1 MTEVTE
7 RGSAPGRTVGNGS
20 VTAADMVPGEWFR
33 RADHDGPMFYQCTHP
48 ASGWGSGWLRSSRH
62 LMILASVFGATTDL
76 RVLHTRVL
84 GTTRV
89 VRLDAG
95 EVWVRLNDLVGSRQ
109 TLPLE
114 AVVA

>member
-1 MTEVTE
+1 MTDVLAEE
-7 RGSAPGRTVGNGS
+7 LE
-20 VTAADMVPGEWFR
+20 PGEWFR
-33 RADHDGPMFYQCTHP
+33 RADGGGPVFYQATHP
-48 ASGWGSGWLRSSRH
+48 ASGWGTGWLRSSRH
-62 LMILASVFGATTDL
+62 QMILANVFGATTDL

-114 AVVA
+114 AVPV